1 MVIEL
6 DGLTVSDLQKLIHD
20 KQGIVLSQD
29 DIRRR
34 LNKFSTIEEVIKTP
48 PHRRK
53 MYKYHN
59 RVVSF
64 ADIVRLSGMS
74 EMTVMNRLKKGMTVE
89 QTIETP
95 KRTCKRELIPTTLPF
110 DLAKDARAYAKSHR
124 MSLSAL
130 FESLLNE
137 RLSVKDKKDKAD
149 EAGKQ

>member
-20 KQGIVLSQD
+20 KQGIIMSQD

-48 PHRRK
+48 PHQRK

-64 ADIVRLSGMS
+64 AEIVRLSGLS
-74 EMTVMNRLKKGMTVE
+74 EMTVMKRLKKMTVE
-89 QTIETP
+89 ETIETP
-95 KRTCKRELIPTTLPF
+95 KRTCKRELVPTSLPF
-110 DLAKDARAYAKSHR
+110 DLAKSARAYAKSHR
-124 MSLSAL
+124 MSLSRL

-137 RLSVKDKKDKAD
+137 RLPKGETD
-149 EAGKQ
+149 ETGKQ